1 MSDTP
6 ETVLVEHVLDAISD
20 QRLRAGTKLGEQ
32 ALSDLFS
39 CNRAHVRRALATLAA
54 YQVVDLIPNRGAFV
68 STPSED
74 EARDVFQA
82 RRAIE
87 ATIIRNVVR
96 RADEADIASLRTHLA
111 TEDSIRSQND
121 RPKAIRASRAFHML
135 LAKIG
140 RNSVLEH
147 YLAELTM
154 RTSLII
160 GLYGSNAASL
170 CSDDEH
176 ARIVQSIVDRDE
188 ARAQEMVDHHLRHIE
203 GEIAFGEEAPRVG
216 PLSMIL
222 SPDRATG

>member
-6 ETVLVEHVLDAISD
+6 ENVLVEHVLDAISD

-39 CNRAHVRRALATLAA
+39 CNRAHVRRALAILAA
-54 YQVVDLIPNRGAFV
+54 YHVVDLIPNRGAFV

-74 EARDVFQA
+74 EARDLFQA

-87 ATIIRNVVR
+87 VTIIRNVVR
-96 RADEADIASLRTHLA
+96 RADEADIANLRAHLA
-111 TEDSIRSQND
+111 TEDEIRQQND
-121 RPKAIRASRAFHML
+121 RSKAIRASRDFHML
-135 LAKIG
+135 LARIG

-160 GLYGSNAASL
+160 GLYGSKSASL

-176 ARIVQSIVDRDE
+176 VRIVQSVADRD
-188 ARAQEMVDHHLRHIE
+188 AVTAQEMVDYHLRHIE
-203 GEIAFGEEAPRVG
+203 GEIEFGDEAPKVG
-216 PLSMIL
+216 PLSMIFP
-222 SPDRATG
+222 SSRTGR

>member
-1 MSDTP
+1 MS
-6 ETVLVEHVLDAISD
+6 ETQESMIVEHVLDAISD

-39 CNRAHVRRALATLAA
+39 CNRAHVRRALATLSA

-74 EARDVFQA
+74 EARDIFQA

-96 RADEADIASLRTHLA
+96 RADDPDLAALRSHLTH
-111 TEDSIRSQND
+111 EDAVRQEND

-135 LAKIG
+135 LARIG
-140 RNSVLEH
+140 RNSVLEK
-147 YLAELTM
+147 YLSELTM

-160 GLYGSNAASL
+160 GLYGTNKASL
-170 CSDDEH
+170 CADDEH
-176 ARIVQSIVDRDE
+176 RHIVDSIAARDE
-188 ARAQEMVDHHLRHIE
+188 ARAQDLVDHHLRHIE
-203 GEIAFGEEAPRVG
+203 NEIEFGSQSPRIG
-216 PLSMIL
+216 PLSFIL
-222 SPDRATG
+222 QPSEG